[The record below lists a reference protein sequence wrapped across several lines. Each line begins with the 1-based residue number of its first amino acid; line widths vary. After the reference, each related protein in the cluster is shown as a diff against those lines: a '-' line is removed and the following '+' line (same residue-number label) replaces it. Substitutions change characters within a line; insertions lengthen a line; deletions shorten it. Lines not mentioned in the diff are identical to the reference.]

1 MLPVKRLKLL
11 FTLSVFSLFLL
22 GCNTYV
28 DAGKATKSKTEGYKQ
43 YSNKTINVAVLTP
56 DRWRTRVSIGG
67 EYVMTS
73 ADAKREE
80 NRRPAIYI
88 SSSAV
93 DFLSKTG
100 VESSMD
106 GTSEAYKNSRL
117 PLSTTLEAFKEN
129 RLAFLTEKN
138 IGPKLRVSTKRSRL
152 AKHDAYEIS
161 YSYKV
166 KELPQR
172 LMVQETFTLV
182 NGKVYRVIYYADEDV
197 YSKYL
202 KELQV
207 VKSSYRILK

>member
-1 MLPVKRLKLL
+1 ML
-11 FTLSVFSLFLL
+11 LL

-28 DAGKATKSKTEGYKQ
+28 DSGKATKSSVAGYKQ
-43 YSNKTINVAVLTP
+43 YSNKTINVTVLTP
-56 DRWRTRVSIGG
+56 DGWGTLVNIGG

-73 ADAKREE
+73 PDPKRAE
-80 NRRPAIYI
+80 NRRPAITI
-88 SSSAV
+88 SSSPV
-93 DFLSKTG
+93 DALGKTG
-100 VESSMD
+100 VKSSMD

-117 PLSTTLEAFKEN
+117 PRSITLEAFKN
-129 RLAFLTEKN
+129 NKLAFLTEKN
-138 IGPKLRVSTKRSRL
+138 IGPKLRVSTKKSTL
-152 AKHDAYEIS
+152 ANHDAYEIS

-182 NGKVYRVIYYADEDV
+182 NGRVYRVIYYADEDV
-197 YSKYL
+197 YNKFL